1 VNPLPIAEWLA
12 AELGPIAPKAH
23 RSKRSATPRYRLLY
37 DALRRAILSG
47 QLPAGERLPSTREL
61 ALDLK
66 LSRNTVVTAFD
77 QLIAEGY
84 IVTLTGSGTF
94 VAGRVQGQCPPV
106 AKSALAGRRLVLSAR
121 GERLIATDPAIT
133 QEIQP
138 FVPGIDDFSSFPA
151 KLWQRLHNRHWRE
164 AKSEL
169 FDYGI
174 GGGYTPLREAIAR
187 YVSLTRSV
195 QVSPEQVL
203 ITPGTQHSILLC
215 ASLLANAG
223 DLAWVEDPGY
233 WGARKSLGATDLL
246 LRPIA
251 VDDEGLN
258 PSPADL
264 GTRPRLI
271 YVTPSHHYPTGAVM
285 SLSRRQALLEFA
297 GQSGAWVLEDD
308 YDSEFRYSGRPISS
322 LQGLDSHDCVIYL
335 GTFSKTLFPG
345 IKLAYMTVPPGMAE
359 AFKSALYDLQRPG
372 QMMTQ
377 ATLADF
383 IAQGHF
389 ATHMR
394 KLRQIYGTRREIL
407 VKTLRPIISSLATI
421 SRNASGQHLLIELP
435 ASSNDVA
442 LAALAATEGLV
453 LRPLSSYYLGEQ
465 QRKGLLVGFAYVPTP
480 EIARHAR
487 RLGEVI
493 RRGMRSYG

>member
-1 VNPLPIAEWLA
+1 M
-12 AELGPIAPKAH
+12 
-23 RSKRSATPRYRLLY
+23 TPRYRLLY
-37 DALRRAILSG
+37 ESLRRAILEG
-47 QLPAGERLPSTREL
+47 RLPAGERLPSTREL
-61 ALDLK
+61 ASDLT

-94 VAGRVQGQCPPV
+94 VTDMGQGARATA
-106 AKSALAGRRLVLSAR
+106 AKSALAGRRLALSER

-138 FVPGIDDFSSFPA
+138 FVPDIDDFSAFPV
-151 KLWQRLHNRHWRE
+151 KIWQRLHNRHWRE
-164 AKSEL
+164 ARSEL
-169 FDYGI
+169 FDYGA
-174 GGGYTPLREAIAR
+174 GGGHRPLREAIAR
-187 YVSLTRSV
+187 YVSLARSV
-195 QVSPEQVL
+195 QVNPEQVL
-203 ITPGTQHSILLC
+203 ITAGTQHSILLC
-215 ASLLANAG
+215 AGLLANSG
-223 DLAWVEDPGY
+223 DMAWVEDPGY
-233 WGARKSLGATDLL
+233 WGARKSLGATDLA

-251 VDDEGLN
+251 VDKEGLT

-264 GTRPRLI
+264 ETRPCLI

-285 SLSRRQALLEFA
+285 SLSRRQALLDFA
-297 GQSGAWVLEDD
+297 GQHGAWVLEDD

-345 IKLAYMTVPPGMAE
+345 IKLAYMTVPLGIAE

-383 IAQGHF
+383 IDQGHF

-394 KLRQIYGTRREIL
+394 KLRQIYGERREIL
-407 VKTLRPIISSLATI
+407 VKTLRPIIGALANI
-421 SRNASGQHLLIELP
+421 SRDASGLHLLIELP
-435 ASSNDVA
+435 DSTNDVA

-453 LRPLSSYYLGEQ
+453 VRPLSTYYLGEQ
-465 QRKGLLVGFAYVPTP
+465 RRKGLLAGFAYVPTR

-487 RLGEVI
+487 RLGEAI